1 MQLFCFQ
8 RNKRRFGNIW
18 LISSTLIDFF
28 NHFNYSESNPALS
41 YGIIVWLVSTNVRF
55 DAGFKRTSSDWAK
68 PTMIIFTATSRSYWK
83 NRKNDSYVWLNQCM
97 TAKSAGELLWVETK
111 TSPKF
116 VWQTL
121 WKEKKNWN
129 YHFLFFTNMSYTR
142 DHVRFRVTY
151 HSRLT
156 FIAFLFL
163 GMFVQI
169 YVIWVF
175 TSLFRSRTGNNY
187 CVKRNGLL

>member
-1 MQLFCFQ
+1 MSLQGWIQNFTWVTYINLTRGVGGTLSQENLKFIAPVRMQFFCFQ

-28 NHFNYSESNPALS
+28 NHFNYSGSNPALS

-68 PTMIIFTATSRSYWK
+68 PMMIIFTATSRSYWK
-83 NRKNDSYVWLNQCM
+83 NRKNDSYIWLNQCM
-97 TAKSAGELLWVETK
+97 TAKSAGELLWTK

-121 WKEKKNWN
+121 WKEKENWN
-129 YHFLFFTNMSYTR
+129 YHFFY
-142 DHVRFRVTY
+142 
-151 HSRLT
+151 
-156 FIAFLFL
+156 
-163 GMFVQI
+163 
-169 YVIWVF
+169 
-175 TSLFRSRTGNNY
+175 
-187 CVKRNGLL
+187 